1 MGLRVELLD
10 RAGMPSLGPAKLRVV
25 ASRAGVTPAETTIT
39 SQDGVGWAYFRLS
52 KSARASSAALARV
65 SMRDG
70 ASLTTSVTFPKRA
83 AKTSAWSGWAIREPE
98 RGRLR
103 EALGT
108 REPSPRWSWIN
119 RDGFVALGDTLGLP
133 ALPGYRLWGFDSLPP
148 RFVPIAGGALHG
160 RRIMLDPDGGG
171 EDAGGMGPSGTRGS
185 FYNMQ
190 VAQAL
195 ASLLR
200 ASGAEVALARN
211 GDVAAS
217 DVERVRLSEVFQAD
231 RFLRIGHRPESTH
244 VGYYFSSAP
253 GKVWGQRTAAWLA
266 RFGFPAPPVVED
278 AQYPLQ
284 QTSCTALYV
293 SARRVD
299 ASGDEEAMN
308 APGAVRAEASA
319 LYLGLLEDFAGSGTW
334 PIDSVEV
341 RDADDHPAVGALV
354 TLGGA
359 LVLQADARGKVRFAR
374 TESGPLMVT
383 VEHPA
388 VSARAV
394 LLDSTRGIRLTG
406 PRGR

>member
-1 MGLRVELLD
+1 V
-10 RAGMPSLGPAKLRVV
+10 
-25 ASRAGVTPAETTIT
+25 
-39 SQDGVGWAYFRLS
+39 
-52 KSARASSAALARV
+52 
-65 SMRDG
+65 
-70 ASLTTSVTFPKRA
+70 
-83 AKTSAWSGWAIREPE
+83 
-98 RGRLR
+98 
-103 EALGT
+103 
-108 REPSPRWSWIN
+108 
-119 RDGFVALGDTLGLP
+119 
-133 ALPGYRLWGFDSLPP
+133 GFDSLPP

-253 GKVWGQRTAAWLA
+253 GKVWGSARPRGSPLRLPRAA
-266 RFGFPAPPVVED
+266 RGRD

-299 ASGDEEAMN
+299 ASA
-308 APGAVRAEASA
+308 
-319 LYLGLLEDFAGSGTW
+319 
-334 PIDSVEV
+334 
-341 RDADDHPAVGALV
+341 
-354 TLGGA
+354 
-359 LVLQADARGKVRFAR
+359 
-374 TESGPLMVT
+374 
-383 VEHPA
+383 
-388 VSARAV
+388 
-394 LLDSTRGIRLTG
+394 TRKR
-406 PRGR
+406 